1 VENLPPLRRWSLK
14 SAFVRDSLLCLAA
27 ILLPNLPILL
37 PNLPILLARHEVGL
51 HAARFN
57 LDYLL
62 VLSIYLAAGRV
73 LAMVAF
79 LAVYL
84 AEFVRIFD
92 GIYFFSQKDIFCPA
106 IYGIHQTGWSPR
118 MDLAGCC
125 GLRPLRRVL
134 A

>member
-1 VENLPPLRRWSLK
+1 LK

-106 IYGIHQTGWSPR
+106 IYGIHQTGCTPR